1 MARLME
7 SLPICIHRL
16 FAAYGGMEESV
27 QQTIQQLVTPLVRA
41 LGQNHQKLLTLL
53 RTFPP
58 GAETLALR
66 VLNIWTENGRPSH
79 SIVNL
84 VKTLVNERDL
94 DARFLIPIIAE
105 MDKVRIMSAF
115 IHSAYSFILN
125 RPTSSN
131 TCLAYCRCS
140 MEPKKPSLRFALS
153 STQSSRSHRNPSEA
167 SHPIYHVCGRASF

>member
-1 MARLME
+1 MD
-7 SLPICIHRL
+7 
-16 FAAYGGMEESV
+16 ESV

-41 LGQNHQKLLTLL
+41 LGQNHQKLLSLL

-105 MDKVRIMSAF
+105 MDKVRVTPAF
-115 IHSAYSFILN
+115 IF
-125 RPTSSN
+125 
-131 TCLAYCRCS
+131 
-140 MEPKKPSLRFALS
+140 
-153 STQSSRSHRNPSEA
+153 
-167 SHPIYHVCGRASF
+167 